1 MTSKRLCTSRRAW
14 ARALLYGL
22 CALGGAA
29 QASEWQL
36 ITTSSDGSKT
46 TYWYVDPASV
56 VIASDLLQARL
67 RTAWSTMQYGP
78 NQTGYQSTTYLN
90 YIDCAR
96 RTIAFTGNTYFSDME
111 SSSAPVYQEEA
122 EPVQRLRFSAVRP
135 GTPGELRVNYLCQ
148 SYGSSSNKVI

>member
-1 MTSKRLCTSRRAW
+1 M
-14 ARALLYGL
+14 
-22 CALGGAA
+22 
-29 QASEWQL
+29 E
-36 ITTSSDGSKT
+36 
-46 TYWYVDPASV
+46 
-56 VIASDLLQARL
+56 SDLLQARL

-111 SSSAPVYQEEA
+111 STGAPVYQEEA
-122 EPVQRLRFSAVRP
+122 QPVQRLRFSTVRP